1 MALFNFNAAS
11 VEPMPSRSFE
21 PLPKGDYEMMIVK
34 SDVKPT
40 QAGTGHYIEL
50 EMHVLGGEHS
60 GRRIWERL
68 NIDNPNKTA
77 QDIASAALASLCY
90 AVGVQDMTETEQL
103 HDIPFVAHIEID
115 KKDPTRNRVMGYAT
129 AGAAAPKAAAPAARP
144 AAAAAPAKKPW
155 G

>member
-1 MALFNFNAAS
+1 MAQFNFNATT
-11 VEPMPSRSFE
+11 VEPMQSRSYD

-60 GRRIWERL
+60 GRRHWERL
-68 NIDNPNKTA
+68 NVDNPNKTA
-77 QDIASAALASLCY
+77 QDIANAALASLCF
-90 AVGVQDMTETEQL
+90 AIGIEDMTETEQL
-103 HDIPFVAHIEID
+103 HDIPFLAHIEID
-115 KKDPTRNRVMGYAT
+115 KKDPTRNRIMGYAT
-129 AGAAAPKAAAPAARP
+129 AGAPAPKAAAPAARP
-144 AAAAAPAKKPW
+144 AAAAPAKKPW

>member
-1 MALFNFNAAS
+1 MAKFDFNAAS
-11 VEPMPSRSFE
+11 VEPMQSRSFD

-34 SDVKPT
+34 SDVKAT

-60 GRRIWERL
+60 GRRLWERL

-77 QDIASAALASLCY
+77 QDIAQAALAALCH
-90 AVGVQDMTETEQL
+90 AVNVPDMSETEQL

-115 KKDPTRNRVMGYAT
+115 KKEPTRNRVMGYE
-129 AGAAAPKAAAPAARP
+129 GIGQQAPKAAPVAKP
-144 AAAAAPAKKPW
+144 AAAAPASKKPW

>member
-1 MALFNFNAAS
+1 
-11 VEPMPSRSFE
+11 
-21 PLPKGDYEMMIVK
+21 MMIVK
-34 SDVKPT
+34 SDVKAT

-60 GRRIWERL
+60 GRRLWERL

-77 QDIASAALASLCY
+77 QDIAQAALAALCH
-90 AVGVQDMTETEQL
+90 AVNVPDMSETEQL

-115 KKDPTRNRVMGYAT
+115 KKEPTRNRVMGYVGT
-129 AGAAAPKAAAPAARP
+129 TGVKPKAAPVAKP
-144 AAAAAPAKKPW
+144 AAAAPATKKPW

>member
-1 MALFNFNAAS
+1 MAQFNFNATT
-11 VEPMPSRSFE
+11 VEPMQSRSYD

-60 GRRIWERL
+60 GRRHWERL
-68 NIDNPNKTA
+68 NVDNPNKTA
-77 QDIASAALASLCY
+77 QDIANAALASLCF
-90 AVGVQDMTETEQL
+90 AIGIEDMTETEQL
-103 HDIPFVAHIEID
+103 HDQPFVAHVEID
-115 KKDPTRNRVMGYAT
+115 KKDPTRNRIMGYAT
-129 AGAAAPKAAAPAARP
+129 AGAPAPKAAAPAARP
-144 AAAAAPAKKPW
+144 AAAAPAKKPW

>member
-1 MALFNFNAAS
+1 MAQFNFNATS
-11 VEPMPSRSFE
+11 VEPMQSRSYD

-60 GRRIWERL
+60 GRRHWERL
-68 NIDNPNKTA
+68 NVDNPNKTA
-77 QDIASAALASLCY
+77 QDIANAALASLCF
-90 AVGVQDMTETEQL
+90 AIGIEDMTETEQL
-103 HDIPFVAHIEID
+103 HDQPFVAHVEID
-115 KKDPTRNRVMGYAT
+115 KKDPTRNRIMGYAT
-129 AGAAAPKAAAPAARP
+129 AGAPAPKAAAPAART
-144 AAAAAPAKKPW
+144 AAAAPAKKPW

>member
-1 MALFNFNAAS
+1 MAKFDFNAAS
-11 VEPMPSRSFE
+11 VEPMQSRSFD

-34 SDVKPT
+34 SDVKAT

-77 QDIASAALASLCY
+77 QDISQAALAALCH
-90 AVGVQDMTETEQL
+90 AVNVPDMSETEQL

-115 KKDPTRNRVMGYAT
+115 KKDPTRNRVMGYVGTT
-129 AGAAAPKAAAPAARP
+129 APAPKSAPAVKP
-144 AAAAAPAKKPW
+144 AAAAPANKKPW

>member
-1 MALFNFNAAS
+1 MAHFNFNAAS

-68 NIDNPNKTA
+68 NVDNPNKTA

-115 KKDPTRNRVMGYAT
+115 KKDPTRNRVMGYAGIS
-129 AGAAAPKAAAPAARP
+129 APAPKAAAPAARP
-144 AAAAAPAKKPW
+144 AAAAPAKKPW

>member
-11 VEPMPSRSFE
+11 VEPMQSRSFE

-90 AVGVQDMTETEQL
+90 AVGVEDMTETEQL

-115 KKDPTRNRVMGYAT
+115 KKDPTRNRVMGYAGIS
-129 AGAAAPKAAAPAARP
+129 APAPKAAPAARP
-144 AAAAAPAKKPW
+144 AASAPAKKPW

>member
-115 KKDPTRNRVMGYAT
+115 KKDPTRNRVMGYAGIS
-129 AGAAAPKAAAPAARP
+129 APAPKAAAPAARP
-144 AAAAAPAKKPW
+144 AAAAPAKKPW

>member
-68 NIDNPNKTA
+68 NVDNPNKTA

-115 KKDPTRNRVMGYAT
+115 KKDPTRNRVMGYAGIS
-129 AGAAAPKAAAPAARP
+129 APAPKAAAPAARP
-144 AAAAAPAKKPW
+144 AAAAPAKKPW

>member
-1 MALFNFNAAS
+1 MAKFNFNSAT

-21 PLPKGDYEMMIVK
+21 PLPRGDYEMMIVK
-34 SDVKPT
+34 SDVKST

-68 NIDNPNKTA
+68 NVDNPNKTA
-77 QDIASAALASLCY
+77 QDIAQAALASLCH
-90 AVGVQDMTETEQL
+90 AVGISEIGETEEL
-103 HDIPFVAHIEID
+103 HDTPFVAHIDID
-115 KKDPTRNRVMGYAT
+115 KKDPSRNRIIGYAT
-129 AGAAAPKAAAPAARP
+129 AGSPAPKAAAPAARP
-144 AAAAAPAKKPW
+144 AAAAPAKKPW

>member
-11 VEPMPSRSFE
+11 VEPMQSRSFE

-90 AVGVQDMTETEQL
+90 AVGVEDMTETEQL

-115 KKDPTRNRVMGYAT
+115 KKDPTRNRVMGYAGIS
-129 AGAAAPKAAAPAARP
+129 APAPKAAPAARP
-144 AAAAAPAKKPW
+144 AAAAPAKKPW

>member
-1 MALFNFNAAS
+1 MAKFNFNAATI
-11 VEPMPSRSFE
+11 EPMQSRSFD

-34 SDVKPT
+34 SDVKST
-40 QAGTGHYIEL
+40 LAGTGHYIEL

-68 NIDNPNKTA
+68 NVDNPNKTA
-77 QDIASAALASLCY
+77 QDISQSALAALCH
-90 AVGVQDMTETEQL
+90 AVNVPDMIETEQL

-115 KKDPTRNRVMGYAT
+115 KKEPTRNRVMGYAGV
-129 AGAAAPKAAAPAARP
+129 GAPAPKAAPVANPAVSAPAN
-144 AAAAAPAKKPW
+144 KKPW

>member
-11 VEPMPSRSFE
+11 VEPMQTRSFE

-115 KKDPTRNRVMGYAT
+115 KKDPTRNRVMGYAGIS
-129 AGAAAPKAAAPAARP
+129 APAPKAAAPAARP
-144 AAAAAPAKKPW
+144 AAAAPAKKPW

>member
-1 MALFNFNAAS
+1 MAKFDFNAAS
-11 VEPMPSRSFE
+11 VEPMQSRSFD

-34 SDVKPT
+34 SDVKAT

-77 QDIASAALASLCY
+77 QDISQAALAALCH
-90 AVGVQDMTETEQL
+90 AVNVPDMSETEQL

-115 KKDPTRNRVMGYAT
+115 KKDPTRNRVMGYVGTT
-129 AGAAAPKAAAPAARP
+129 APAPKAAPAAKP
-144 AAAAAPAKKPW
+144 AAAAPANKKPW

>member
-11 VEPMPSRSFE
+11 VEPMQSRSFE

-90 AVGVQDMTETEQL
+90 AVGVEDMTETEQL

-115 KKDPTRNRVMGYAT
+115 KKDPTRNRVMGYAGIS
-129 AGAAAPKAAAPAARP
+129 APAPKAAAPAARP
-144 AAAAAPAKKPW
+144 AATAPAKKPW

>member
-68 NIDNPNKTA
+68 NVDNPNKTA
-77 QDIASAALASLCY
+77 QDIASAALASLCH

-115 KKDPTRNRVMGYAT
+115 KKDPSRNRVMGYAGIS
-129 AGAAAPKAAAPAARP
+129 APAPKAAAPAARP
-144 AAAAAPAKKPW
+144 AAAAPAKKPW

>member
-11 VEPMPSRSFE
+11 VEPMQSRSFE

-90 AVGVQDMTETEQL
+90 AVGVEDMTETEQL

-115 KKDPTRNRVMGYAT
+115 KKDPTRNRVMGYAGIS
-129 AGAAAPKAAAPAARP
+129 APAPKAAAPAARP
-144 AAAAAPAKKPW
+144 AAAAPAKKPW